1 VLPAPALCAGSRLD
15 VCRVLSPLR
24 AGCCGMHVVCVTLV
38 VPCCPLAGS
47 GVFIGRLPRPLGGS
61 MGCLGVGPFLPA
73 PAGTRGTFVC
83 FVCFVAACPLPPR
96 CHSTPT
102 LWLHQLFAP
111 GVRCNTVRLC
121 VWIPV
126 VLMNQS
132 PALIYGLAGLPVVG
146 RCCALG
152 LYVVIG
158 PVLPATEGE
167 LCQLL
172 ALASALLFLYLLSPC
187 RRGLVGSG
195 EGALR
200 CHLPLFALLTRAGI
214 CSPPADCA
222 RVCCWYWHWRRGR
235 AAPSGLAP
243 ALLRGACAAIGDWCG
258 SPPPACVLGQGVAR

>member
-1 VLPAPALCAGSRLD
+1 MCAACCACCARVAAVAPFHRTLLQHSSRGITPG
-15 VCRVLSPLR
+15 RPSPPF
-24 AGCCGMHVVCVTLV
+24 VCVPSQHAYGMCH
-38 VPCCPLAGS
+38 PCCPLLPP
-47 GVFIGRLPRPLGGS
+47 GRLRGVPWSSASTLGWLHGLPRRWTLS
-61 MGCLGVGPFLPA
+61 TCTRRY
-73 PAGTRGTFVC
+73 TRGTFVC

-126 VLMNQS
+126 VLTNQS
-132 PALIYGLAGLPVVG
+132 PALIYGRTRLPVVG

-152 LYVVIG
+152 LYVFIG
-158 PVLPATEGE
+158 PVLPATEGA

-243 ALLRGACAAIGDWCG
+243 ALLHAQR
-258 SPPPACVLGQGVAR
+258 